1 MVAGL
6 PAFIA
11 AGWIALV
18 GGYEQGGIT
27 ALPVMIAL
35 AALIGVL
42 IAWLRRHNSGEPR

>member
-18 GGYEQGGIT
+18 GGYEQGGS
-27 ALPVMIAL
+27 LPVMIAL
-35 AALIGVL
+35 AVLIGVL
-42 IAWLRRHNSGEPR
+42 IARLRRHNSGEPR